1 MRDPLPL
8 RHSVPTPPPGIVV
21 EPSPIR
27 GLAADTSI
35 RRIFGHSHFGLFHP
49 YAVAL
54 RRKNSILMEAE
65 GISARCGPSNS
76 ARFASLCRHR
86 GAPFDSGS
94 ERNCLSR
101 KCING
106 SLRLY
111 NACQECNFLCGS
123 LISQRLRK

>member
-54 RRKNSILMEAE
+54 RHKNSILMEAGAFQPAAVPAIQQGLPPYVAIGARHSIQATKE
-65 GISARCGPSNS
+65 IVSPGSASTVVS
-76 ARFASLCRHR
+76 VFTMLARSVTFFV
-86 GAPFDSGS
+86 GA
-94 ERNCLSR
+94 
-101 KCING
+101 
-106 SLRLY
+106 
-111 NACQECNFLCGS
+111 
-123 LISQRLRK
+123 